1 MRSDLR
7 FQPLANHSNQADQSS
22 SKQSKSSG
30 LGNGREVAI
39 AAADCA
45 SNNLPVPGNR
55 YDGNLRAAVRRQ
67 PEGVPVVPRDD
78 TGEDAA
84 AALWGPGN
92 FAECAFDDHAAA
104 RSTAGEREGSI
115 AEGASRCQTRPR
127 KRACRKARRA
137 RQWYGAAAKDG

>member
-92 FAECAFDDHAAA
+92 FAECAPDDHA
-104 RSTAGEREGSI
+104 RCIGERLGSI

-137 RQWYGAAAKDG
+137 RLWYSEVAW